1 MPDNRQLIR
10 FTALVHCVMH
20 IMLLCMLHLKYDN
33 GTFRPQTILK
43 FYIVIATFTKLALL
57 PIFEFSLSNLI
68 LVFI

>member
-10 FTALVHCVMH
+10 FTALDHCVMH

-33 GTFRPQTILK
+33 GTFRRLK
-43 FYIVIATFTKLALL
+43 VIATFTKLALL

-68 LVFI
+68 LVFIL

>member
-10 FTALVHCVMH
+10 FTTIDHCVMH

-33 GTFRPQTILK
+33 GTFRPQSSIL
-43 FYIVIATFTKLALL
+43 IVIATFTKLDLL